1 VSLTL
6 SPALAGSP
14 FADAA
19 ALPLRPP
26 ETVRSFGTTLVV
38 APHPDD
44 ESLGCG
50 GAIGLL
56 RRYGQ
61 HVHVVFV
68 SDGVL
73 SHPHSRRY
81 PAARLRALREDEA
94 RGALDVLGV
103 PRARVSFLR
112 LPDRGVP
119 LEDAPGFADAV
130 ARLRA
135 MVEKTAPATVLTPWR
150 RDPHPDH
157 RATSAL
163 VAAVL
168 EGHGGMRVLEYP
180 IWLWLLA
187 EDGDA
192 PRPSDAM
199 TPWRLDITP
208 LLERK
213 QEAIA
218 THRSQTTDLIDDD
231 PDGFRLEPEMLDHF
245 AHPWEI
251 YLERGEGR

>member
-1 VSLTL
+1 MSLTL

-14 FADAA
+14 FAAPTT
-19 ALPLRPP
+19 LPLRVP
-26 ETVRSFGTTLVV
+26 ETVMRFGSTLVV

-50 GAIGLL
+50 GAISLL

-68 SDGVL
+68 SDGAL

-81 PAARLRALREDEA
+81 PAERLRDLRERE
-94 RGALDVLGV
+94 ALDALDILSL
-103 PRARVSFLR
+103 PSSCTSFLR
-112 LPDRGVP
+112 LPDRDVP
-119 LEDAPGFADAV
+119 STGIPGFAEAV

-135 MVEKTAPATVLTPWR
+135 VVEDVCPATVLTPWR

-157 RATSAL
+157 RASSSLTLSAL
-163 VAAVL
+163 
-168 EGHGGMRVLEYP
+168 EGQAGVRVLEYP

-192 PRPSDAM
+192 PCSVDAV
-199 TPWRLDITP
+199 TPWRLDIAP
-208 LLERK
+208 VLERK
-213 QEAIA
+213 QDAIMA
-218 THRSQTTDLIDDD
+218 HRSQTTDLIDDD

-251 YLERGEGR
+251 FLEKGEG